1 MEEEYLCDCLTKC
14 AGVHQHVS
22 RATYYHHVKYRTPK
36 ATVFDKTLATLIQ
49 ANSVN
54 SSSVQLNDSDA
65 DVQPAHHHTLKHR
78 RIDSGTHALSNDKW
92 IIPAGDALEEHNDV
106 PQVCPDVFEQIIPAG
121 DTLRECSDVP
131 QVCPDVFEQIIPAG
145 DALGEC
151 NDVPQVHL
159 DAFKHYDNAF
169 PGLDDLDV
177 HAGQDDSDGY
187 AGQDDTSELQNLE
200 DSQGHDRDKNVPPH
214 EPEEEEIQGGT
225 NDADPQADH
234 TVGLNDADPAEL
246 SRLS

>member
-1 MEEEYLCDCLTKC
+1 MQEEYLCDCLMKC

-22 RATYYHHVKYRTPK
+22 RATYYCHTKYRTPK
-36 ATVFDKTLATLIQ
+36 ATIFNKTLTTLIQ
-49 ANSVN
+49 ANSAN
-54 SSSVQLNDSDA
+54 SSSVQLNDSDV
-65 DVQPAHHHTLKHR
+65 DIQPAHHHTLKCKC
-78 RIDSGTHALSNDKW
+78 IDSGTHALSNDKQ

-121 DTLRECSDVP
+121 D
-131 QVCPDVFEQIIPAG
+131 
-145 DALGEC
+145 ALEEH

-169 PGLDDLDV
+169 PGPDDLDV

-187 AGQDDTSELQNLE
+187 AGQDD
-200 DSQGHDRDKNVPPH
+200 RDENVPPH

-225 NDADPQADH
+225 NDADP
-234 TVGLNDADPAEL
+234 
-246 SRLS
+246 